1 MRIKISWHFL
11 EVTHLLFLFEGGAS
25 SKMNSRCHLHYNLN
39 CSSFEVGDNE
49 ADIKNRQGKNY
60 HLLLLLIVID
70 WFHRAF
76 SCNPHSSLV
85 APQSPIQVKSI
96 NLSTKTSSLIELRQ
110 LDTSICVDQFKFTT
124 IEYWSY
130 SHSTTTTTTTIII
143 ITIESR
149 PQLRLRHRII
159 KRPKGKFDKDRNQL
173 ISNLNIHV
181 NIHIDG
187 SYTYNSIQISPICF
201 VFAFIYVLRFH
212 FHFVALH
219 FVGFLQVLLLFY
231 YCINIL
237 ILIFMH
243 SRDMNIRLIMYIE

>member
-1 MRIKISWHFL
+1 MNKRVRIKISWHFL

-70 WFHRAF
+70 WFHRVF
-76 SCNPHSSLV
+76 SCTPHSSLV

-124 IEYWSY
+124 LDFWLLTIDYWLL
-130 SHSTTTTTTTIII
+130 TIG
-143 ITIESR
+143 
-149 PQLRLRHRII
+149 H
-159 KRPKGKFDKDRNQL
+159 
-173 ISNLNIHV
+173 
-181 NIHIDG
+181 IHI
-187 SYTYNSIQISPICF
+187 
-201 VFAFIYVLRFH
+201 
-212 FHFVALH
+212 
-219 FVGFLQVLLLFY
+219 LLLLLLLLLLNLDLNFDFD
-231 YCINIL
+231 IAL
-237 ILIFMH
+237 
-243 SRDMNIRLIMYIE
+243 